1 MKIFTTKMLGLVI
14 SALLLGACSQMA
26 TYENEDLTNGLEK
39 ADQPGFKLS
48 PFNAGNRFENAYVV
62 DQFFA
67 YSTETNTICYDEA
80 SEFVVSF
87 YAQNPLIECGNFQ
100 IQYKLVGAIDWIN
113 LDETSP
119 QDGVVT
125 ASLIGLP
132 IGEYTFRA
140 QWLRTGS
147 QASCPSS
154 LGDNT
159 GWKVATDNLFVVNCV
174 ECEVV
179 TDTGYVGDLE
189 GENSGIPGQGFNNAW
204 WYAFDIEGEFTQNI
218 YQKDNVIGTATYDEI
233 GGTISI
239 NLDPAYSLVEGSSES
254 VKWYSYADG
263 SLPTA
268 GRPTPG
274 QATNKGADL
283 VIDTNGDRYY
293 VIHLDVQYC
302 SSEE

>member
-1 MKIFTTKMLGLVI
+1 MKIFTTKLLGLVI

-26 TYENEDLTNGLEK
+26 TYENEDLTNTLAK
-39 ADQPGFKLS
+39 SDQSGFKLS
-48 PFNAGNRFENAYVV
+48 PYETSRFENAYLV
-62 DQFFA
+62 DQFFT
-67 YSTETNTICYDEA
+67 YSTETNTICFDE
-80 SEFVVSF
+80 SGEFIVSF

-100 IQYKLVGAIDWIN
+100 IQYKLVGAVDWIN

-119 QDGVVT
+119 VDGVVT

-140 QWLRTGS
+140 QWIRTGS
-147 QASCPSS
+147 QASCPNT
-154 LGDNT
+154 LGSNT
-159 GWKVATDNLFVVNCV
+159 GWQVATDNLFVVNCV

-189 GENSGIPGQGFNNAW
+189 GENSGLPGQGFNNAW
-204 WYAFDIEGEFTQNI
+204 WYAFDTEGELTQNI

-233 GGTISI
+233 DGTISI
-239 NLDPAYSLVEGSSES
+239 HLDPAYSLVEGSSES
-254 VKWYSYADG
+254 VKWYSYPDG

-274 QATNKGADL
+274 QAPNKGSDL
-283 VIDTNGDRYY
+283 VIDTNADRYY